1 MSGQHRL
8 APSPELLRHWRIV
21 RWLLAAAIAGLG
33 VGSWLM
39 IGAAA
44 DTPDKPP
51 ATSAGMAGHWPAGS
65 TAAPATTPPATTP
78 PATTPPAKTAAATS
92 PAAGA
97 LTFSTTGPGWLAPGS
112 DPSKLPG
119 PVLIADELNH
129 RLLIVD
135 PSGRTLW
142 QYPGPKDLAKG
153 QTFKTPDDA
162 YFTPDGKQI
171 IATQEDDHVVRII
184 DIATRKIVY
193 TYGTPGAAGS
203 GPNQLNKPESAL
215 MLPSGELVIPDM
227 DNCRIIMIAKG
238 AHAVSRQMGS
248 IGTCVHRPPANLGTP
263 NGLFPMANGNYLMT
277 EATGSW
283 VDEISLSGRV
293 VWSVQLPGTAYV
305 YETNEI
311 GPNRYLTVDH
321 HNPGQVLTFDRTGK
335 VLWRYAPT
343 GNAALNKPSLALA
356 LPSGDFVVADS
367 ANHRVIVVDARTKTV
382 VWQYGQSKVAGA
394 RAGQLN
400 KPTCL
405 DFLPPSSLL
414 IKHAAT
420 MGKIPR

>member
-1 MSGQHRL
+1 MF
-8 APSPELLRHWRIV
+8 
-21 RWLLAAAIAGLG
+21 AGLG
-33 VGSWLM
+33 VGSWL
-39 IGAAA
+39 IIEAAA

-51 ATSAGMAGHWPAGS
+51 AQSGGMAGHWPPGAS
-65 TAAPATTPPATTP
+65 AAPTAAPPTTTAPQAATAATTTP
-78 PATTPPAKTAAATS
+78 SNGP
-92 PAAGA
+92 

-112 DPSKLPG
+112 DPSKLPA
-119 PVLIADELNH
+119 PVLIADELNN

-142 QYPGPKDLAKG
+142 QYPSRGDLAKG

-171 IATQEDDHVVRII
+171 IATQEDDHVVRVI
-184 DIATRKIVY
+184 DIATRRIVY
-193 TYGTPGAAGS
+193 TYGTPGVPGS
-203 GPNQLNKPESAL
+203 GPNQLRKPESAL
-215 MLPSGELVIPDM
+215 MLPTGDLLIPDM
-227 DNCRIIMIAKG
+227 DNCRIIMIPKG
-238 AHAVSRQMGS
+238 AHAVSRQLGKT
-248 IGTCVHRPPANLGTP
+248 GTCAHRPPQSLGTP
-263 NGLFPMANGNYLMT
+263 NGLFPMANGNYLLT

-283 VDEISLSGRV
+283 VDEISLSGHV

-343 GNAALNKPSLALA
+343 GKAALNKPSLALA

-367 ANHRVIVVDARTKTV
+367 ANHRVIVVDARTKAV
-382 VWQYGQSKVAGA
+382 VWQYGQSKVAGT

-405 DFLPPSSLL
+405 DFLPPGSLL
-414 IKHAAT
+414 VKNAAT